1 MFESIALALAKAL
14 ATYLFK
20 YYVMATPVVKIEG
33 APGWYYKESS
43 SEICVFA
50 NERGGYSAV
59 DALKGRSGTL
69 MAEKIDGIL
78 QVAVYGNY
86 RELKD
91 PKEKEFVKAFMKD
104 AELPV
109 FITKTMKFRNIV
121 YDKDIQTAFSKACIE
136 KNELISYQE
145 ERLEKLKYSL
155 SHERAGNAFDELEE
169 SVK

>member
-50 NERGGYSAV
+50 HERGGYNAV
-59 DALKGRSGTL
+59 DALKGRSSTL

-78 QVAVYGNY
+78 QVAV
-86 RELKD
+86 
-91 PKEKEFVKAFMKD
+91 
-104 AELPV
+104 
-109 FITKTMKFRNIV
+109 
-121 YDKDIQTAFSKACIE
+121 
-136 KNELISYQE
+136 
-145 ERLEKLKYSL
+145 
-155 SHERAGNAFDELEE
+155 
-169 SVK
+169 

>member
-50 NERGGYSAV
+50 NERGGYNAV
-59 DALKGRSGTL
+59 DALKGRSGIL

-78 QVAVYGNY
+78 QVAVYDNY